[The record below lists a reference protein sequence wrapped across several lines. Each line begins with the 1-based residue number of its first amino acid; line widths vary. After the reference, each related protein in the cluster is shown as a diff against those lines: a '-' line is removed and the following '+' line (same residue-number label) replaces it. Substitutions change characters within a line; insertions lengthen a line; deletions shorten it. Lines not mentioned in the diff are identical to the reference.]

1 MFRADWGGD
10 GYGSIQRVRLS
21 PTETMLAATVNKD
34 HHEETRCVLVHLG
47 GVNHHQ
53 NAMLVLDNVLSF
65 GKIYYTLIV
74 METFFDRV
82 FPQQM
87 SSLLQN
93 GPQMTSSST
102 AHRRLF
108 VACMFSV
115 FISVILVSRP
125 PLFMKKRIQSKTRVC
140 LELE

>member
-1 MFRADWGGD
+1 MVEVFRADWGGD

-21 PTETMLAATVNKD
+21 PTETMLAATVKKD
-34 HHEETRCVLVHLG
+34 NHEETRCMLVHLG
-47 GVNHHQ
+47 GVNLHQ

-74 METFFDRV
+74 IETFLRV
-82 FPQQM
+82 FPPQI
-87 SSLLQN
+87 LTFLQN
-93 GPQMTSSST
+93 GPQMMSSST

-108 VACMFSV
+108 DACVFSV
-115 FISVILVSRP
+115 FISVILVSKP

-140 LELE
+140 L

>member
-21 PTETMLAATVNKD
+21 PTETMLAATVKKD
-34 HHEETRCVLVHLG
+34 NHEETRCVLVHLG
-47 GVNHHQ
+47 GVNLHQ

-74 METFFDRV
+74 IETFLRV
-82 FPQQM
+82 FPPQILT
-87 SSLLQN
+87 LLQN

-108 VACMFSV
+108 VACVFSV
-115 FISVILVSRP
+115 FISVILVSKP

-140 LELE
+140 L